1 METPLQITF
10 RGFEHTPDLD
20 QLIRRRAAQLEGV
33 AGNRLTSCHVVVE
46 LGHEH
51 FPGARIFHVKVDV
64 TFAGAVVV
72 IDRERHDDRT
82 HEDATVAV
90 HDAFDA
96 ARRKLE
102 HVDRQRHAAT

>member
-1 METPLQITF
+1 MESPLQITY
-10 RGFEHTPDLD
+10 RGFTHQPELEAIIRKRAEDLD
-20 QLIRRRAAQLEGV
+20 KV
-33 AGNRLTSCHVVVE
+33 AGHRLTSCHVVVE